1 MPAAVQRNPGTHMLV
16 EITKDGMLIHA
27 RVKNARSPAIERGKR
42 TAAITGIVV
51 HQTDANTA
59 QSSLNSYKNPKANA
73 AHFLI
78 DKDGTIYQTAAI
90 YQRTNHVGPLKA
102 RCLLVGK
109 CKARDYEGLK
119 AKGVHRIEMMKAPG
133 ERYPSNMEAI
143 GIEMVGRAE
152 LPKGFKPSSNEADLP
167 PERLRGERGLY
178 PAPTQA
184 QNRSLTWLV
193 EALQD
198 SMQLSPGE
206 VFKHPEVSWKN
217 LTEAEGANWNLPT
230 NTP

>member
-1 MPAAVQRNPGTHMLV
+1 MQV
-16 EITKDGMLIHA
+16 EITKDGMLVHA
-27 RVKNARSPAIERGKR
+27 RVRNSRSPAIERGKR

-59 QSSLNSYKNPKANA
+59 QSSLNSYRNPKANG

-90 YQRTNHVGPLKA
+90 YQRANHVGPLKA
-102 RCLLVGK
+102 RCLLVVK
-109 CKARDYEGLK
+109 CKAKDYEGLK

-152 LPKGFKPSSNEADLP
+152 LPKGIKLSPREQNFS
-167 PERLRGERGLY
+167 PEKLRGERGVY
-178 PAPTQA
+178 PTPTEA

-193 EALQD
+193 EVLQF
-198 SMQLSPGE
+198 SMELAPSE
-206 VFKHPEVSWKN
+206 VFKHPKVSQKN
-217 LTEAEGANWNLPT
+217 PTEAEGANWNIPIEK
-230 NTP
+230 P

>member
-1 MPAAVQRNPGTHMLV
+1 
-16 EITKDGMLIHA
+16 
-27 RVKNARSPAIERGKR
+27 
-42 TAAITGIVV
+42 
-51 HQTDANTA
+51 
-59 QSSLNSYKNPKANA
+59 
-73 AHFLI
+73 
-78 DKDGTIYQTAAI
+78 
-90 YQRTNHVGPLKA
+90 
-102 RCLLVGK
+102 
-109 CKARDYEGLK
+109 
-119 AKGVHRIEMMKAPG
+119 MMKAPG

>member
-1 MPAAVQRNPGTHMLV
+1 MPAAVQRNPGTHMIV

-109 CKARDYEGLK
+109 CRAKDYEGLK

-152 LPKGFKPSSNEADLP
+152 LPKGSNLP
-167 PERLRGERGLY
+167 PTKRICPPRDCEESAASIPPRPKLRTG
-178 PAPTQA
+178 
-184 QNRSLTWLV
+184 
-193 EALQD
+193 
-198 SMQLSPGE
+198 
-206 VFKHPEVSWKN
+206 H
-217 LTEAEGANWNLPT
+217 
-230 NTP
+230 